1 MDDVVKAAD
10 ATKVQEE
17 YLTANRDTAKMKPP
31 IAAIVQPKTVAEAK
45 KIYLA
50 SGKEAIY
57 PGFREIVCG
66 AIDSN
71 AKVEFEND
79 SYFDALFL
87 TDIMFSK
94 AQREIRMMT
103 GSLGE
108 GFLKA
113 LEGSL
118 DGALQ
123 RITEARG
130 HARLIF
136 VNSSFPEQLVAVH
149 KKFPALEF
157 RGATAPDGVSHFIT
171 CDSMMAREE
180 QPHAPLTDDA
190 PISAIKA
197 KVYFNNPEKTGVM
210 DSFFDTVWAK
220 LRG

>member
-1 MDDVVKAAD
+1 MNNK
-10 ATKVQEE
+10 
-17 YLTANRDTAKMKPP
+17 
-31 IAAIVQPKTVAEAK
+31 IAAIQQPDTVAQAK
-45 KIYLA
+45 KLYLEC
-50 SGKEAIY
+50 GRDAIY

-79 SYFDALFL
+79 SYLDALFL

-123 RITEARG
+123 RITAARG
-130 HARLIF
+130 HARIIF
-136 VNSSFPEQLVAVH
+136 VNSAFPEQLVAVH

-157 RGATAPDGVSHFIT
+157 RGATAPGDVSHFIT
-171 CDSMMAREE
+171 CDSVMAREE
-180 QPHAPLTDDA
+180 QPHKPLSDDA

-197 KVYFNNPEKTGVM
+197 KVYFNNPEKTGVI
-210 DSFFDTVWAK
+210 DGFFDTVWAK